1 MACLR
6 PFSEEPSDYKET
18 LLIGADQTVVA
29 ELAVYETMEPQT
41 VTVPID
47 GCGQLMFWLANTYNT
62 SGQYVFYDIRL
73 TKERLPLSIPKEAR
87 LSQGV
92 VTAPP
97 YTPKEL
103 AVKWERPEFSG
114 AQRIDAYISD
124 CSYVY
129 GETLRLIED
138 TRPVHKIYTWYLE
151 TASGEVC
158 KAVSL
163 KIDDEE
169 RLDDGS
175 YVNVVNE
182 YEACLEE
189 LRRLD
194 ELKARLTELSLSFV
208 SANIAL
214 PELGFGAIA
223 YSKVLKLGRDMTGEC
238 RETVDLMIEEKREE
252 VRQMESWLLNA
263 RDIDGVNSTEYTIL
277 CPLSPGEEAP
287 SEDLQLLSKFSV
299 R

>member
-1 MACLR
+1 M
-6 PFSEEPSDYKET
+6 
-18 LLIGADQTVVA
+18 
-29 ELAVYETMEPQT
+29 
-41 VTVPID
+41 
-47 GCGQLMFWLANTYNT
+47 
-62 SGQYVFYDIRL
+62 
-73 TKERLPLSIPKEAR
+73 
-87 LSQGV
+87 
-92 VTAPP
+92 
-97 YTPKEL
+97 
-103 AVKWERPEFSG
+103 
-114 AQRIDAYISD
+114 
-124 CSYVY
+124 
-129 GETLRLIED
+129 
-138 TRPVHKIYTWYLE
+138 
-151 TASGEVC
+151 
-158 KAVSL
+158 
-163 KIDDEE
+163 
-169 RLDDGS
+169 
-175 YVNVVNE
+175 NE

-263 RDIDGVNSTEYTIL
+263 RDIDGVSSTEYTIL